1 VNLRLRLLGRVG
13 LGTMARV
20 LSWWPPY
27 IGAGVSIRAT
37 DDHTIEVRMPL
48 RWYNRHVVGTHFGG
62 SLYAMCDP
70 FFMMILLRHLGP
82 DYVVWD
88 KAATVRFRRPGR
100 GLVRARFHVPPATV
114 AEIRAR
120 ADGEP
125 KVEPQFTAQVVAE
138 DGTVV
143 AEVEKLLYVRRR
155 VPAAAAA

>member
-1 VNLRLRLLGRVG
+1 MSLRLRWLGRMR
-13 LGTMARV
+13 LGTMARAM
-20 LSWWPPY
+20 SWWPPY
-27 IGAGVSIRAT
+27 LGAGVSIRSP
-37 DDHTIEVRMPL
+37 DDYTIDVQLPL
-48 RWYNRHVVGTHFGG
+48 RWYNRNIVGTHFGG

-70 FFMMILLRHLGP
+70 FFMLILMRHLGR

-100 GLVRARFHVPPATV
+100 GLVRARFHVPPAVV

-120 ADGEP
+120 ADAEP
-125 KVEPQFTAQVVAE
+125 KVEPQFTVQVLGA

-155 VPAAAAA
+155 EAARAAA